1 MEFYNFFITVMQGCF
16 SFLSRIPIGS
26 SSLLGIIVSSLI
38 LGMLIRSFVMTSQ

>member
-26 SSLLGIIVSSLI
+26 SSLLGIIVSSFI
-38 LGMLIRSFVMTSQ
+38 LCMLIRSFVMTSQ

>member
-1 MEFYNFFITVMQGCF
+1 MEFYIFFITVMQGCF

>member
-38 LGMLIRSFVMTSQ
+38 LGMLIRSFVMSSQ

>member
-16 SFLSRIPIGS
+16 SILSRIPIGS

>member
-38 LGMLIRSFVMTSQ
+38 LGMLIRSFVMTSH

>member
-26 SSLLGIIVSSLI
+26 SSLLGIIVSFLI